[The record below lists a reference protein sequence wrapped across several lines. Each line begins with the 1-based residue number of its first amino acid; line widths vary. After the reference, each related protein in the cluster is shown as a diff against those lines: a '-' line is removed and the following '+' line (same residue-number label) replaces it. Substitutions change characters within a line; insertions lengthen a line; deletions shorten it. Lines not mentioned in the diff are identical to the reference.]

1 LSLWSA
7 PIVQTNAA
15 QMKDRLYGQLIF
27 TAGQNGVPASHL
39 PQSLAIGL
47 EMLLETEMRL
57 IAHGSRKEV
66 QKR

>member
-1 LSLWSA
+1 
-7 PIVQTNAA
+7 
-15 QMKDRLYGQLIF
+15 MKDRLYGQLIF